1 MIQEERK
8 TESDLKK
15 ELKKG
20 HPHHPFYSKSDSK
33 FENFDMSS
41 YLKTMK
47 QEGVT
52 YSVRKNVR

>member
-41 YLKTMK
+41 YLKTMFQGNK
-47 QEGVT
+47 T
-52 YSVRKNVR
+52 MTTLKN